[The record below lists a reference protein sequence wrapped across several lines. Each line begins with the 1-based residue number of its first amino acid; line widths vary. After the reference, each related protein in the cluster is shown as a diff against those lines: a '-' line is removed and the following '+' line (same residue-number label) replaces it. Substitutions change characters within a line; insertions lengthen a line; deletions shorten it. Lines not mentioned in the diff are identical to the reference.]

1 MATDTPRIPEQGV
14 ATLPDE
20 AWERARRRAEIISP
34 LAQSETVGHE
44 AADMAAQA
52 LGLSRRQ
59 VYVLIRR
66 ARQGSGLVT
75 DLVPGQSGGGKGKGR
90 LPEPVERVIHELLQK
105 RFLTKQ
111 KRSLAAF
118 HREVTQVCK
127 AQKLRVPARNTVAL
141 RIASLDPR
149 KVIRR
154 REGQD
159 AARDLQGVGG
169 EPPAVTAP
177 LEQVQIDHTVI
188 DLIVVDDR
196 DRQPIG
202 RPYLTLAIDVFT
214 RCVLGMVVTLEAPS
228 AVSVGLCLVHVAC
241 DKRPWL
247 EGLKVEMDWPMS
259 GKPLLLYLDNA
270 AEFKSEALRRGC
282 EQHGI
287 RLDYR
292 PLGQPHY
299 GGIVER
305 IIGTAMQMIHDDLPG
320 TTFSNPDQRG
330 DYDSENKAALTLRE
344 LERWLTLAVGT
355 YHGSVHNGLL
365 QPPAARWAEA
375 VARVGVP
382 AVVTRATAFL
392 VDFLP
397 ILRRTLTRTGFVIDH
412 IHYYADALKPWIAR
426 RDRLPAFLIRRDPR
440 DISRIWVLEPEGQ
453 HYLEI
458 PYRTLSHPAVTLWE
472 QRQALAK
479 LRQQGRE
486 QVDESALFR
495 MIGQMREIVTAAQ
508 KAKGLSSCLGRNSA
522 AFDAMG
528 WEFLR
533 ETSRQVREGEASGSL
548 RLSRR
553 LSSSTIRR
561 SRSCLSRALDAIQG
575 DGFLFADLSRA
586 AAGCVYWIYGNGRR
600 TFFRAGRGLGHRSA
614 DWHRTR
620 TAGAQLRQGGVSWCS
635 NLYPGFACRCAQHA
649 GRRCAASGGRRSN
662 RRRRP
667 RCLDRGAW

>member
-1 MATDTPRIPEQGV
+1 MTSDTPRIAERGI

-20 AWERARRRAEIISP
+20 AWQQARRRTEIIGP
-34 LAQSETVGHE
+34 LAVLDAVGHQ
-44 AADMAAQA
+44 AADAAAQA
-52 LGLSRRQ
+52 LDLSRRQ

-66 ARQGSGLVT
+66 ARQGTGLVT
-75 DLVPGQSGGGKGKGR
+75 DLAPGRSGGGKGKGR
-90 LPEPVERVIHELLQK
+90 LPEPVERIIRELLQK

-118 HREVTQVCK
+118 YREVAQACK

-141 RIASLDPR
+141 RIANLDPL
-149 KVIRR
+149 KTTRR

-159 AARDLQGVGG
+159 ASRDLQGAGG
-169 EPPAVTAP
+169 VPPAVTAP

-188 DLIVVDDR
+188 DLIVVDER

-202 RPYLTLAIDVFT
+202 RPYLTIAIDVFT

-228 AVSVGLCLVHVAC
+228 AVSVGLCLAHVAC

-247 EGLKVEMDWPMS
+247 EGLNVEMDWPMS
-259 GKPLLLYLDNA
+259 GKPKLLYLDNA

-292 PLGQPHY
+292 PLAQPHY

-305 IIGTAMQMIHDDLPG
+305 IIGTAMQMIHDELPG

-330 DYDSENKAALTLRE
+330 EYDSELQAALTLRE
-344 LERWLTLAVGT
+344 LERWLALAVGT
-355 YHGSVHNGLL
+355 YHGSIHGSLL
-365 QPPAARWAEA
+365 QPPAACWAEA

-382 AVVTRATAFL
+382 AVVTRTTAFL

-397 ILRRTLTRTGFVIDH
+397 VIRRILTRTGFVIDH

-472 QRQALAK
+472 QRQALVR
-479 LRQQGRE
+479 LRQLGRE

-495 MIGQMREIVTAAQ
+495 MIGQMREIVTTAQ
-508 KAKGLSSCLGRNSA
+508 KATRKARRDADRRQHLKASVPPDKPVLPETDMADQQADNQPPA
-522 AFDAMG
+522 KPFDQIEE
-528 WEFLR
+528 W
-533 ETSRQVREGEASGSL
+533 
-548 RLSRR
+548 
-553 LSSSTIRR
+553 
-561 SRSCLSRALDAIQG
+561 
-575 DGFLFADLSRA
+575 
-586 AAGCVYWIYGNGRR
+586 
-600 TFFRAGRGLGHRSA
+600 
-614 DWHRTR
+614 
-620 TAGAQLRQGGVSWCS
+620 
-635 NLYPGFACRCAQHA
+635 
-649 GRRCAASGGRRSN
+649 
-662 RRRRP
+662 
-667 RCLDRGAW
+667 

>member
-1 MATDTPRIPEQGV
+1 MTSDTPPIAAQGV

-20 AWERARRRAEIISP
+20 AWAQARHRTEIIGP
-34 LAQSETVGHE
+34 LAALEVVGHE
-44 AADMAAQA
+44 AADEAAQA

-66 ARQGSGLVT
+66 ARQGTGLVT
-75 DLVPGQSGGGKGKGR
+75 DLTPGRSGGGKGKGR
-90 LPEPVERVIHELLQK
+90 LPEPVERIIRELLQK

-118 HREVTQVCK
+118 HREVAQACK
-127 AQKLRVPARNTVAL
+127 TQKLPVPARNTVAQ
-141 RIASLDPR
+141 RIAGLHPAKIARSR
-149 KVIRR
+149 G
-154 REGQD
+154 GQD
-159 AARDLQGVGG
+159 AARPLQGAGG
-169 EPPAVTAP
+169 IPPEVTMP

-188 DLIVVDDR
+188 DLIVVDER

-228 AVSVGLCLVHVAC
+228 AVSVGLCLAHAAC

-247 EGLKVEMDWPMS
+247 EGLNVEMDWPMS
-259 GKPLLLYLDNA
+259 GKPRLLYLDNA

-292 PLGQPHY
+292 PPGQPHY

-305 IIGTAMQMIHDDLPG
+305 IIGTAMQMIHDELPG
-320 TTFSNPDQRG
+320 TTFSNPGQRG
-330 DYDSENKAALTLRE
+330 EYDSEKMATLTLRE
-344 LERWLTLAVGT
+344 LERWLALAVGT

-375 VARVGVP
+375 VERVGVP
-382 AVVTRATAFL
+382 AVVTRPTAFL

-397 ILRRTLTRTGFVIDH
+397 VIRRTLTRTGFVIDH
-412 IHYYADALKPWIAR
+412 IHYYADALKPWITR
-426 RDRLPAFLIRRDPR
+426 RERLPAFLIRRDPR

-458 PYRTLSHPAVTLWE
+458 HYRTLSHPAVTLWE

-479 LRQQGRE
+479 LRQLGRE

-495 MIGQMREIVTAAQ
+495 MIGQMREIVTTAQ
-508 KAKGLSSCLGRNSA
+508 KATRKARRDADRRQHLKTSEPPAKPIPPDVDMADPQADNLPPA
-522 AFDAMG
+522 KPFDQIEE
-528 WEFLR
+528 W
-533 ETSRQVREGEASGSL
+533 
-548 RLSRR
+548 
-553 LSSSTIRR
+553 
-561 SRSCLSRALDAIQG
+561 
-575 DGFLFADLSRA
+575 
-586 AAGCVYWIYGNGRR
+586 
-600 TFFRAGRGLGHRSA
+600 
-614 DWHRTR
+614 
-620 TAGAQLRQGGVSWCS
+620 
-635 NLYPGFACRCAQHA
+635 
-649 GRRCAASGGRRSN
+649 
-662 RRRRP
+662 
-667 RCLDRGAW
+667 

>member
-1 MATDTPRIPEQGV
+1 MASDTSLIAEQGV
-14 ATLPDE
+14 ATLPDA
-20 AWERARRRAEIISP
+20 AWAQARQRAEIIGP
-34 LAQSETVGHE
+34 LAALDVVGHE
-44 AADMAAQA
+44 AADAAAHA

-66 ARQGSGLVT
+66 ARQGAGLVT
-75 DLVPGQSGGGKGKGR
+75 DLARSRSGGGKGKGR
-90 LPEPVERVIHELLQK
+90 LPESVERIIRELLQK

-118 HREVTQVCK
+118 HREVAQACK
-127 AQKLRVPARNTVAL
+127 AQKLRAPARNTVAL
-141 RIASLDPR
+141 RIAGLDPL
-149 KVIRR
+149 KATRR

-159 AARDLQGVGG
+159 ASRSLQGVGG

-188 DLIVVDDR
+188 DLIVVDER

-202 RPYLTLAIDVFT
+202 RPYLTIAIDVFT

-228 AVSVGLCLVHVAC
+228 SVSVGLCLVHVAC

-247 EGLKVEMDWPMS
+247 EGLNIEMEWPMS
-259 GKPLLLYLDNA
+259 GKPRLLYLDNA

-305 IIGTAMQMIHDDLPG
+305 IIGTAMQMIHDELPG

-375 VARVGVP
+375 IARTGVP
-382 AVVTRATAFL
+382 TVITRTTAFL

-397 ILRRTLTRTGFVIDH
+397 IIRRTLTRTGFVIDH

-479 LRQQGRE
+479 L
-486 QVDESALFR
+486 
-495 MIGQMREIVTAAQ
+495 
-508 KAKGLSSCLGRNSA
+508 LSL
-522 AFDAMG
+522 
-528 WEFLR
+528 
-533 ETSRQVREGEASGSL
+533 
-548 RLSRR
+548 
-553 LSSSTIRR
+553 IH
-561 SRSCLSRALDAIQG
+561 I
-575 DGFLFADLSRA
+575 
-586 AAGCVYWIYGNGRR
+586 
-600 TFFRAGRGLGHRSA
+600 
-614 DWHRTR
+614 
-620 TAGAQLRQGGVSWCS
+620 
-635 NLYPGFACRCAQHA
+635 
-649 GRRCAASGGRRSN
+649 
-662 RRRRP
+662 
-667 RCLDRGAW
+667 

>member
-1 MATDTPRIPEQGV
+1 MATDTVPIAERGV
-14 ATLPDE
+14 ATLSE
-20 AWERARRRAEIISP
+20 QAWERARCRAEIIGP

-44 AADMAAQA
+44 AADAAAQA

-75 DLVPGQSGGGKGKGR
+75 DLALGQSSGGKGKGR
-90 LPEPVERVIHELLQK
+90 LPESVERIIRELLQK

-118 HREVTQVCK
+118 HREVARVCK
-127 AQKLRVPARNTVAL
+127 LQKLRMPARNTVAL
-141 RIASLDPR
+141 RIASLDPLKTTR
-149 KVIRR
+149 L

-159 AARDLQGVGG
+159 ASRTLQGAGG
-169 EPPAVTAP
+169 VPPPVSAP

-188 DLIVVDDR
+188 DLIVVDER

-228 AVSVGLCLVHVAC
+228 AVSVGLCLAHVAC

-247 EGLKVEMDWPMS
+247 EGLNVKMEWPMS
-259 GKPLLLYLDNA
+259 GKPRLLYLDNA

-305 IIGTAMQMIHDDLPG
+305 IIGTAMQMIHDELPG

-330 DYDSENKAALTLRE
+330 EYASEKMAALTLRE

-375 VARVGVP
+375 VARVCVP
-382 AVVTRATAFL
+382 TVVTRATAFL

-397 ILRRTLTRTGFVIDH
+397 VLRRTLTRTGFVIDH

-495 MIGQMREIVTAAQ
+495 MIGQMREIVTTAQ
-508 KAKGLSSCLGRNSA
+508 KATRKARRDADRRQHLKSTEQPVKATPPADTDMADAQADNQPPA
-522 AFDAMG
+522 KPFDQIEE
-528 WEFLR
+528 W
-533 ETSRQVREGEASGSL
+533 
-548 RLSRR
+548 
-553 LSSSTIRR
+553 
-561 SRSCLSRALDAIQG
+561 
-575 DGFLFADLSRA
+575 
-586 AAGCVYWIYGNGRR
+586 
-600 TFFRAGRGLGHRSA
+600 
-614 DWHRTR
+614 
-620 TAGAQLRQGGVSWCS
+620 
-635 NLYPGFACRCAQHA
+635 
-649 GRRCAASGGRRSN
+649 
-662 RRRRP
+662 
-667 RCLDRGAW
+667 

>member
-247 EGLKVEMDWPMS
+247 EGLNVEMDWQMS

-305 IIGTAMQMIHDDLPG
+305 IIGTAMQMIHDELPG

-330 DYDSENKAALTLRE
+330 DYDSENKAAL
-344 LERWLTLAVGT
+344 A
-355 YHGSVHNGLL
+355 LL
-365 QPPAARWAEA
+365 QI
-375 VARVGVP
+375 VGG
-382 AVVTRATAFL
+382 
-392 VDFLP
+392 D
-397 ILRRTLTRTGFVIDH
+397 
-412 IHYYADALKPWIAR
+412 K
-426 RDRLPAFLIRRDPR
+426 LI
-440 DISRIWVLEPEGQ
+440 
-453 HYLEI
+453 I
-458 PYRTLSHPAVTLWE
+458 P
-472 QRQALAK
+472 
-479 LRQQGRE
+479 
-486 QVDESALFR
+486 F
-495 MIGQMREIVTAAQ
+495 
-508 KAKGLSSCLGRNSA
+508 C
-522 AFDAMG
+522 
-528 WEFLR
+528 
-533 ETSRQVREGEASGSL
+533 
-548 RLSRR
+548 
-553 LSSSTIRR
+553 
-561 SRSCLSRALDAIQG
+561 
-575 DGFLFADLSRA
+575 
-586 AAGCVYWIYGNGRR
+586 
-600 TFFRAGRGLGHRSA
+600 
-614 DWHRTR
+614 
-620 TAGAQLRQGGVSWCS
+620 
-635 NLYPGFACRCAQHA
+635 
-649 GRRCAASGGRRSN
+649 
-662 RRRRP
+662 
-667 RCLDRGAW
+667 

>member
-1 MATDTPRIPEQGV
+1 MTSDTPPIAAQGV

-20 AWERARRRAEIISP
+20 AWAQARHRTEIIGP
-34 LAQSETVGHE
+34 LAALEVVGHE
-44 AADMAAQA
+44 AADEAAQA

-66 ARQGSGLVT
+66 ARQGTGLVT
-75 DLVPGQSGGGKGKGR
+75 DLTPGRSGGGKGKGR
-90 LPEPVERVIHELLQK
+90 LPEPVERIIRELLQK

-118 HREVTQVCK
+118 HREVAQACK
-127 AQKLRVPARNTVAL
+127 TQKLPVPARNTVAQ
-141 RIASLDPR
+141 RIAGLHPAKIARSR
-149 KVIRR
+149 G
-154 REGQD
+154 GQD
-159 AARDLQGVGG
+159 AARPLQGAGG
-169 EPPAVTAP
+169 IPPEVTMP

-188 DLIVVDDR
+188 DLIVVDER

-228 AVSVGLCLVHVAC
+228 AVSVGLCLAHAAC

-247 EGLKVEMDWPMS
+247 EGLNVEMDWPMS
-259 GKPLLLYLDNA
+259 GKPRLLYLDNA

-292 PLGQPHY
+292 PPGQPHY

-305 IIGTAMQMIHDDLPG
+305 IIGTAMQMIHDELPG
-320 TTFSNPDQRG
+320 TTFSNPGQRG
-330 DYDSENKAALTLRE
+330 EYDSEKMATLTLRE
-344 LERWLTLAVGT
+344 LERWLALAVGT

-375 VARVGVP
+375 VERVGVP
-382 AVVTRATAFL
+382 AVVTRPTAFL

-397 ILRRTLTRTGFVIDH
+397 VIRRTLTRTGFVIDH
-412 IHYYADALKPWIAR
+412 IHYYADALKPWIAWR
-426 RDRLPAFLIRRDPR
+426 ERLPAFLIRRDPR

-458 PYRTLSHPAVTLWE
+458 HYRTLSHPAVTLWE

-479 LRQQGRE
+479 LRQLGRE

-495 MIGQMREIVTAAQ
+495 MIGQMREIVTTAQ
-508 KAKGLSSCLGRNSA
+508 KATRKARRDADRRQHLKTSEPPAKPIPPDVDMADPQADNLPPA
-522 AFDAMG
+522 KPFDQIEE
-528 WEFLR
+528 W
-533 ETSRQVREGEASGSL
+533 
-548 RLSRR
+548 
-553 LSSSTIRR
+553 
-561 SRSCLSRALDAIQG
+561 
-575 DGFLFADLSRA
+575 
-586 AAGCVYWIYGNGRR
+586 
-600 TFFRAGRGLGHRSA
+600 
-614 DWHRTR
+614 
-620 TAGAQLRQGGVSWCS
+620 
-635 NLYPGFACRCAQHA
+635 
-649 GRRCAASGGRRSN
+649 
-662 RRRRP
+662 
-667 RCLDRGAW
+667 

>member
-1 MATDTPRIPEQGV
+1 MTSDTPPIAAQGV

-20 AWERARRRAEIISP
+20 AWAQARHRTEIIGP
-34 LAQSETVGHE
+34 LAALEVVGHE
-44 AADMAAQA
+44 AADEAAQA

-66 ARQGSGLVT
+66 ARQGTGLVT
-75 DLVPGQSGGGKGKGR
+75 DLTPGRSGGGKGKGR
-90 LPEPVERVIHELLQK
+90 LPEPVERIIRELLQK

-118 HREVTQVCK
+118 HREVAQACK
-127 AQKLRVPARNTVAL
+127 TQKLPVPARNTVAQ
-141 RIASLDPR
+141 RIAGLHPAKIARSR
-149 KVIRR
+149 G
-154 REGQD
+154 GQD
-159 AARDLQGVGG
+159 AARPLQGAGG
-169 EPPAVTAP
+169 IPPEVTMP

-188 DLIVVDDR
+188 DLIVVDER

-214 RCVLGMVVTLEAPS
+214 RCVLGLVVTLEAPS
-228 AVSVGLCLVHVAC
+228 AVSVGLCLAHAAC

-247 EGLKVEMDWPMS
+247 EGLNVEMDWPMS
-259 GKPLLLYLDNA
+259 GKPRLLYLDNA

-305 IIGTAMQMIHDDLPG
+305 IIGTAMQMIHDELPG
-320 TTFSNPDQRG
+320 TTFSNPGQRG
-330 DYDSENKAALTLRE
+330 EYDSEKMATLTLRE
-344 LERWLTLAVGT
+344 LERWLALAVGT

-375 VARVGVP
+375 VERVGVP
-382 AVVTRATAFL
+382 AVVTRPTAFL

-397 ILRRTLTRTGFVIDH
+397 VIRRTLTRTGFVIDH

-426 RDRLPAFLIRRDPR
+426 RERLPAFLIRRDPR

-458 PYRTLSHPAVTLWE
+458 HYRTLSHPAVTLWE

-479 LRQQGRE
+479 LRQLGRE

-495 MIGQMREIVTAAQ
+495 MIGQMREIVTTAQ
-508 KAKGLSSCLGRNSA
+508 KATRKARRDADRRQHLKTSEPPAKPIPPDVDMADPQADNLPPA
-522 AFDAMG
+522 KPFDQIEE
-528 WEFLR
+528 W
-533 ETSRQVREGEASGSL
+533 
-548 RLSRR
+548 
-553 LSSSTIRR
+553 
-561 SRSCLSRALDAIQG
+561 
-575 DGFLFADLSRA
+575 
-586 AAGCVYWIYGNGRR
+586 
-600 TFFRAGRGLGHRSA
+600 
-614 DWHRTR
+614 
-620 TAGAQLRQGGVSWCS
+620 
-635 NLYPGFACRCAQHA
+635 
-649 GRRCAASGGRRSN
+649 
-662 RRRRP
+662 
-667 RCLDRGAW
+667 

>member
-1 MATDTPRIPEQGV
+1 MTSDTPPIAAQGV

-20 AWERARRRAEIISP
+20 AWAQARHRTEIIGP
-34 LAQSETVGHE
+34 LAALEVVGHE
-44 AADMAAQA
+44 AADEAAQA

-66 ARQGSGLVT
+66 ARQGTGLVT
-75 DLVPGQSGGGKGKGR
+75 DLTPGRSGGGKGKGR
-90 LPEPVERVIHELLQK
+90 LPEPVERIIRELLQK

-118 HREVTQVCK
+118 HREVAQACK
-127 AQKLRVPARNTVAL
+127 TQKLPVPARNTVAQ
-141 RIASLDPR
+141 RIAGLHPAKIARSR
-149 KVIRR
+149 G
-154 REGQD
+154 GQD
-159 AARDLQGVGG
+159 AARPLQGAGG
-169 EPPAVTAP
+169 IPPEVTMP

-188 DLIVVDDR
+188 DLIVVDER

-228 AVSVGLCLVHVAC
+228 AVSVGLCLAHAAC

-247 EGLKVEMDWPMS
+247 EGLNVEMDWPMS
-259 GKPLLLYLDNA
+259 GKPRLLYLDNA

-292 PLGQPHY
+292 PPGQPHY

-305 IIGTAMQMIHDDLPG
+305 IIGTTMQMIHDELPG
-320 TTFSNPDQRG
+320 TTFSNPGQRG
-330 DYDSENKAALTLRE
+330 EYDSEKMATLTLRE
-344 LERWLTLAVGT
+344 LERWLALAVGT

-375 VARVGVP
+375 VERVGVP
-382 AVVTRATAFL
+382 AVVTRPTAFL

-397 ILRRTLTRTGFVIDH
+397 VIRRTLTRTGFVIDH

-426 RDRLPAFLIRRDPR
+426 RERLPAFLIRRDPR

-458 PYRTLSHPAVTLWE
+458 HYRTLSHPAVTLWE

-479 LRQQGRE
+479 LRQLGRE

-495 MIGQMREIVTAAQ
+495 MIGQMREIVTTAQ
-508 KAKGLSSCLGRNSA
+508 KATRKARRDADRRQHLKTSEPPAKPIPPDVDMADPQADNLPPA
-522 AFDAMG
+522 KPFDQIEE
-528 WEFLR
+528 W
-533 ETSRQVREGEASGSL
+533 
-548 RLSRR
+548 
-553 LSSSTIRR
+553 
-561 SRSCLSRALDAIQG
+561 
-575 DGFLFADLSRA
+575 
-586 AAGCVYWIYGNGRR
+586 
-600 TFFRAGRGLGHRSA
+600 
-614 DWHRTR
+614 
-620 TAGAQLRQGGVSWCS
+620 
-635 NLYPGFACRCAQHA
+635 
-649 GRRCAASGGRRSN
+649 
-662 RRRRP
+662 
-667 RCLDRGAW
+667 

>member
-1 MATDTPRIPEQGV
+1 MASDTSLIAEQGV
-14 ATLPDE
+14 ATLPDA
-20 AWERARRRAEIISP
+20 AWAQARQRAEIIGP
-34 LAQSETVGHE
+34 LAALDVVGHE
-44 AADMAAQA
+44 AADAAAHA

-66 ARQGSGLVT
+66 ARQGAGLVT
-75 DLVPGQSGGGKGKGR
+75 DLARSRSGGGKGKGR
-90 LPEPVERVIHELLQK
+90 LPESVERIIRELLQK

-118 HREVTQVCK
+118 HREVAQACK
-127 AQKLRVPARNTVAL
+127 AQKLRAPARNTVAL
-141 RIASLDPR
+141 RIAGLDPL
-149 KVIRR
+149 KATRR

-159 AARDLQGVGG
+159 ASRSLQGVGG

-188 DLIVVDDR
+188 DLIVVDER

-202 RPYLTLAIDVFT
+202 RPYLTIAIDVFT

-228 AVSVGLCLVHVAC
+228 SVSVGLCLVHVAC

-247 EGLKVEMDWPMS
+247 EGLNIEMEWPMS
-259 GKPLLLYLDNA
+259 GKPRLLYLDNA

-305 IIGTAMQMIHDDLPG
+305 IIGTAMQMIHDELPG

-375 VARVGVP
+375 IARTGVP
-382 AVVTRATAFL
+382 TVITRTTAFL

-397 ILRRTLTRTGFVIDH
+397 IIRLTLTRTGFVIDH

-495 MIGQMREIVTAAQ
+495 MIGQMREIVSTAQ
-508 KAKGLSSCLGRNSA
+508 KATRKARRDADRRQHLKATAVLFKTTPPPDADMADPQADNQPPA
-522 AFDAMG
+522 KPFDQIEE
-528 WEFLR
+528 W
-533 ETSRQVREGEASGSL
+533 
-548 RLSRR
+548 
-553 LSSSTIRR
+553 
-561 SRSCLSRALDAIQG
+561 
-575 DGFLFADLSRA
+575 
-586 AAGCVYWIYGNGRR
+586 
-600 TFFRAGRGLGHRSA
+600 
-614 DWHRTR
+614 
-620 TAGAQLRQGGVSWCS
+620 
-635 NLYPGFACRCAQHA
+635 
-649 GRRCAASGGRRSN
+649 
-662 RRRRP
+662 
-667 RCLDRGAW
+667 

>member
-1 MATDTPRIPEQGV
+1 MASDTSLIAEQGV
-14 ATLPDE
+14 ATLPDA
-20 AWERARRRAEIISP
+20 AWAQARQRAEIIGP
-34 LAQSETVGHE
+34 LAALDVVGHE
-44 AADMAAQA
+44 AADAAAHA

-66 ARQGSGLVT
+66 ARQGAGLVT
-75 DLVPGQSGGGKGKGR
+75 DLARSRSGGGKGKGR
-90 LPEPVERVIHELLQK
+90 LPESVERIIRELLQK

-118 HREVTQVCK
+118 HREVAQACK
-127 AQKLRVPARNTVAL
+127 AQKLRAPARNTVAL
-141 RIASLDPR
+141 RIAGLDPL
-149 KVIRR
+149 KATRR

-159 AARDLQGVGG
+159 ASRSLQGVGG

-188 DLIVVDDR
+188 DLIVVDER

-202 RPYLTLAIDVFT
+202 RPYLSIAIDVFT

-228 AVSVGLCLVHVAC
+228 SVSVGLCLVHVAC

-247 EGLKVEMDWPMS
+247 EGLNIEMEWPMS
-259 GKPLLLYLDNA
+259 GKPRLLYLDNA

-305 IIGTAMQMIHDDLPG
+305 IIGTAMQMIHDELPG

-375 VARVGVP
+375 IARTGVP
-382 AVVTRATAFL
+382 TVITRTTAFL

-397 ILRRTLTRTGFVIDH
+397 IIRRTLTRTGFVIDH

-495 MIGQMREIVTAAQ
+495 MIGQMREIVSTAQ
-508 KAKGLSSCLGRNSA
+508 KATRKARRDADRRQHLKATAVLFKTTPPPDADMADPQADNQPPA
-522 AFDAMG
+522 KPFDQIEE
-528 WEFLR
+528 W
-533 ETSRQVREGEASGSL
+533 
-548 RLSRR
+548 
-553 LSSSTIRR
+553 
-561 SRSCLSRALDAIQG
+561 
-575 DGFLFADLSRA
+575 
-586 AAGCVYWIYGNGRR
+586 
-600 TFFRAGRGLGHRSA
+600 
-614 DWHRTR
+614 
-620 TAGAQLRQGGVSWCS
+620 
-635 NLYPGFACRCAQHA
+635 
-649 GRRCAASGGRRSN
+649 
-662 RRRRP
+662 
-667 RCLDRGAW
+667 

>member
-1 MATDTPRIPEQGV
+1 MTSDTPPIAAQGV

-20 AWERARRRAEIISP
+20 AWAQARHRTEIIGP
-34 LAQSETVGHE
+34 LAALEVVGHE
-44 AADMAAQA
+44 AADEAAQA

-66 ARQGSGLVT
+66 ARQGTGLVT
-75 DLVPGQSGGGKGKGR
+75 DLTPGRSGGGKGKGR
-90 LPEPVERVIHELLQK
+90 LPEPVERIIRELLQK

-118 HREVTQVCK
+118 HREVAQACK
-127 AQKLRVPARNTVAL
+127 TQKLPVPARNTVAQ
-141 RIASLDPR
+141 RIAGLHPAKIARSR
-149 KVIRR
+149 G
-154 REGQD
+154 GQD
-159 AARDLQGVGG
+159 AARPLQGAGG
-169 EPPAVTAP
+169 IPSEVTMP

-188 DLIVVDDR
+188 DLIVVDER

-228 AVSVGLCLVHVAC
+228 AVSVGLCLAHAAC

-247 EGLKVEMDWPMS
+247 EGLNVEMDWPMS
-259 GKPLLLYLDNA
+259 GKPRLLYLDNA

-292 PLGQPHY
+292 PPGQPHY

-305 IIGTAMQMIHDDLPG
+305 IIGTAMQMIHDELPG
-320 TTFSNPDQRG
+320 TTFSNPGQRG
-330 DYDSENKAALTLRE
+330 EYDSEKMATLTLRE
-344 LERWLTLAVGT
+344 LERWLALAVGT

-375 VARVGVP
+375 VERVGVP
-382 AVVTRATAFL
+382 AVVTRPTAFL

-397 ILRRTLTRTGFVIDH
+397 VIRRTLTRTGFVIDH

-426 RDRLPAFLIRRDPR
+426 RERLPAFLIRRDPR

-458 PYRTLSHPAVTLWE
+458 HYRTLSHPAVTLWE

-479 LRQQGRE
+479 LRQLGRE

-495 MIGQMREIVTAAQ
+495 MIGQMREIVTTAQ
-508 KAKGLSSCLGRNSA
+508 KATRKARRDADRRQHLKTSEPPAKPIPPDVDMADPQADNLPPA
-522 AFDAMG
+522 KPFDQIEE
-528 WEFLR
+528 W
-533 ETSRQVREGEASGSL
+533 
-548 RLSRR
+548 
-553 LSSSTIRR
+553 
-561 SRSCLSRALDAIQG
+561 
-575 DGFLFADLSRA
+575 
-586 AAGCVYWIYGNGRR
+586 
-600 TFFRAGRGLGHRSA
+600 
-614 DWHRTR
+614 
-620 TAGAQLRQGGVSWCS
+620 
-635 NLYPGFACRCAQHA
+635 
-649 GRRCAASGGRRSN
+649 
-662 RRRRP
+662 
-667 RCLDRGAW
+667 

>member
-1 MATDTPRIPEQGV
+1 MASDARITEHGV

-20 AWERARRRAEIISP
+20 AWEHARRRAEVIAP
-34 LAQSETVGHE
+34 LATLEVVGHG
-44 AADMAAQA
+44 AADAAAQA

-59 VYVLIRR
+59 VYALIRR
-66 ARQGSGLVT
+66 AKQGSGLVT
-75 DLVPGQSGGGKGKGR
+75 DLAPGQSGGGKGKSR
-90 LPEPVERVIHELLQK
+90 LPDSVERIIRELLHK

-118 HREVTQVCK
+118 HREVAQACK

-141 RIASLDPR
+141 RIANLDPL
-149 KVIRR
+149 KTTRR

-159 AARDLQGVGG
+159 ASRDLRGVGG
-169 EPPAVTAP
+169 VPPAMTAP

-188 DLIVVDDR
+188 DLIVVDER
-196 DRQPIG
+196 DRQPIC

-228 AVSVGLCLVHVAC
+228 AVSVGLCLAHVAC

-247 EGLKVEMDWPMS
+247 EGLNVEMDWPMS
-259 GKPLLLYLDNA
+259 GKPRQLYLDNA

-287 RLDYR
+287 QLDYR
-292 PLGQPHY
+292 PPGEPHY

-305 IIGTAMQMIHDDLPG
+305 IIGTAMHMIHDELPG

-330 DYDSENKAALTLRE
+330 EYDSENKAALTLRE

-375 VARVGVP
+375 VARAGVP
-382 AVVTRATAFL
+382 AVVTRAVGFL

-397 ILRRTLTRTGFVIDH
+397 VIRRTLTRTGFVIDH

-426 RDRLPAFLIRRDPR
+426 RDRCPAFLIRRDPR
-440 DISRIWVLEPEGQ
+440 DISRIWVLEPEGL

-495 MIGQMREIVTAAQ
+495 MIGQMREIVTTAQ
-508 KAKGLSSCLGRNSA
+508 KATRKARRDADRRQHLKTSAPPNKPTPPETSA
-522 AFDAMG
+522 ANPQVNNLPPAKPFDQIEE
-528 WEFLR
+528 W
-533 ETSRQVREGEASGSL
+533 
-548 RLSRR
+548 
-553 LSSSTIRR
+553 
-561 SRSCLSRALDAIQG
+561 
-575 DGFLFADLSRA
+575 
-586 AAGCVYWIYGNGRR
+586 
-600 TFFRAGRGLGHRSA
+600 
-614 DWHRTR
+614 
-620 TAGAQLRQGGVSWCS
+620 
-635 NLYPGFACRCAQHA
+635 
-649 GRRCAASGGRRSN
+649 
-662 RRRRP
+662 
-667 RCLDRGAW
+667 

>member
-1 MATDTPRIPEQGV
+1 MLNTRVHQTELSMATDTPPIAEKGV
-14 ATLPDE
+14 ATLPE
-20 AWERARRRAEIISP
+20 QAWERARRRAEIIGP
-34 LAQSETVGHE
+34 LAQSEMVGHA
-44 AADMAAQA
+44 AADAAAQA

-66 ARQGSGLVT
+66 ARQGAGLVT
-75 DLVPGQSGGGKGKGR
+75 DFAPGQSSGGKGKGR
-90 LPEPVERVIHELLQK
+90 LPEPVERIIRELLQK

-118 HREVTQVCK
+118 HREVAQACK
-127 AQKLRVPARNTVAL
+127 AQKLRVPTRNTVAL
-141 RIASLDPR
+141 RVGSLDPLIS
-149 KVIRR
+149 VRR

-159 AARDLQGVGG
+159 ASRDLQGVGG
-169 EPPAVTAP
+169 IPPVVSEP
-177 LEQVQIDHTVI
+177 LERVQIDHTVI
-188 DLIVVDDR
+188 DLIVVDAR

-228 AVSVGLCLVHVAC
+228 AVSVGLRLAHVAC

-247 EGLKVEMDWPMS
+247 EGLDVDMDWPMS
-259 GKPLLLYLDNA
+259 GKPRLLYLDNA

-292 PLGQPHY
+292 PPGQPHY

-320 TTFSNPDQRG
+320 TTFSNPGQRG
-330 DYDSENKAALTLRE
+330 EYDADKMAALTLRE

-355 YHGSVHNGLL
+355 YHASVHNGLL

-375 VARVGVP
+375 VARIGVP
-382 AVVTRATAFL
+382 PVVTRPTAFL

-397 ILRRTLTRTGFVIDH
+397 IIRRTLTRTGFVIDH

-426 RDRLPAFLIRRDPR
+426 RDRWPAFLIRRDPR

-453 HYLEI
+453 HYLEV

-472 QRQALAK
+472 QRQALAR
-479 LRQQGRE
+479 LRQLGRE

-495 MIGQMREIVTAAQ
+495 MIRQMREIVTTAQ
-508 KAKGLSSCLGRNSA
+508 QATRKARRDADRRQHLTASA
-522 AFDAMG
+522 PPVKPLPPDVDRADPQNEGPPPAPPFDQIEE
-528 WEFLR
+528 W
-533 ETSRQVREGEASGSL
+533 
-548 RLSRR
+548 
-553 LSSSTIRR
+553 
-561 SRSCLSRALDAIQG
+561 
-575 DGFLFADLSRA
+575 
-586 AAGCVYWIYGNGRR
+586 
-600 TFFRAGRGLGHRSA
+600 
-614 DWHRTR
+614 
-620 TAGAQLRQGGVSWCS
+620 
-635 NLYPGFACRCAQHA
+635 
-649 GRRCAASGGRRSN
+649 
-662 RRRRP
+662 
-667 RCLDRGAW
+667 

>member
-1 MATDTPRIPEQGV
+1 MTSDTPPIAAQGV

-20 AWERARRRAEIISP
+20 AWAQARHRTEIIGP
-34 LAQSETVGHE
+34 LAALEVVGHE
-44 AADMAAQA
+44 AADEAAQA

-66 ARQGSGLVT
+66 ARQGTGLVT
-75 DLVPGQSGGGKGKGR
+75 DLTPGRSGGGKGKGR
-90 LPEPVERVIHELLQK
+90 LPEPVERIIRELLQK

-118 HREVTQVCK
+118 HREVAQACK
-127 AQKLRVPARNTVAL
+127 TQKLPVPARNTVAQ
-141 RIASLDPR
+141 RIAGLHPAKIARSR
-149 KVIRR
+149 G
-154 REGQD
+154 GQD
-159 AARDLQGVGG
+159 AARPLQGAGG
-169 EPPAVTAP
+169 IPPEVTMP

-188 DLIVVDDR
+188 DLIVVDER

-228 AVSVGLCLVHVAC
+228 AVSVGLCLAHAAC

-247 EGLKVEMDWPMS
+247 EGLNVEMDWPMS
-259 GKPLLLYLDNA
+259 GKPRLLYLDNA

-292 PLGQPHY
+292 PPGQPHY

-305 IIGTAMQMIHDDLPG
+305 IIGTAMQMIHDELPG
-320 TTFSNPDQRG
+320 TTFSNPGQRG
-330 DYDSENKAALTLRE
+330 EYDSEKMATLTLRE
-344 LERWLTLAVGT
+344 LERWLALAVGT

-375 VARVGVP
+375 VERVGVP
-382 AVVTRATAFL
+382 AVVTRPTAFL

-397 ILRRTLTRTGFVIDH
+397 VIRRTLTRTGFVIDH

-426 RDRLPAFLIRRDPR
+426 RERLPAFLIRRDPR

-458 PYRTLSHPAVTLWE
+458 HYRTLSHPSVTLWE

-479 LRQQGRE
+479 LRQLGRE

-495 MIGQMREIVTAAQ
+495 MIGQMREIVTTAQ
-508 KAKGLSSCLGRNSA
+508 KATRKARRDADRRQHLKTSEPPAKPIPPDVDMADPQADNLPPA
-522 AFDAMG
+522 KPFDQIEE
-528 WEFLR
+528 W
-533 ETSRQVREGEASGSL
+533 
-548 RLSRR
+548 
-553 LSSSTIRR
+553 
-561 SRSCLSRALDAIQG
+561 
-575 DGFLFADLSRA
+575 
-586 AAGCVYWIYGNGRR
+586 
-600 TFFRAGRGLGHRSA
+600 
-614 DWHRTR
+614 
-620 TAGAQLRQGGVSWCS
+620 
-635 NLYPGFACRCAQHA
+635 
-649 GRRCAASGGRRSN
+649 
-662 RRRRP
+662 
-667 RCLDRGAW
+667 

>member
-1 MATDTPRIPEQGV
+1 MASDTSLIAEQGV
-14 ATLPDE
+14 ATLPDA
-20 AWERARRRAEIISP
+20 AWAQARQRAEIIGP
-34 LAQSETVGHE
+34 LAALDVVGHE
-44 AADMAAQA
+44 AADAAAHA

-66 ARQGSGLVT
+66 ARQGAGLVT
-75 DLVPGQSGGGKGKGR
+75 DLARSRSGGGKGKGR
-90 LPEPVERVIHELLQK
+90 LPESVERIIRELLQK

-118 HREVTQVCK
+118 HREVAQACK
-127 AQKLRVPARNTVAL
+127 AQKLRAPARNTVAL
-141 RIASLDPR
+141 RIAGLDPL
-149 KVIRR
+149 KATRR

-159 AARDLQGVGG
+159 ASRSLQGVGG

-188 DLIVVDDR
+188 DLIVVDER

-202 RPYLTLAIDVFT
+202 RPYLTIAIDVFT

-228 AVSVGLCLVHVAC
+228 SVSVGLCLVHVAC

-247 EGLKVEMDWPMS
+247 EGLNIEMEWPMS
-259 GKPLLLYLDNA
+259 GKPRLLYLDNA

-305 IIGTAMQMIHDDLPG
+305 IIGTAMQMIHDELPG

-375 VARVGVP
+375 IARTGVP
-382 AVVTRATAFL
+382 TVITRTTAFL

-397 ILRRTLTRTGFVIDH
+397 IIRRTLTRTGFVIDH

-486 QVDESALFR
+486 QGDESARFR
-495 MIGQMREIVTAAQ
+495 MIGQMREIVSTAH
-508 KAKGLSSCLGRNSA
+508 KATRKARRDADRRQHLKATAVLFKTTPPPDADMADPQADNQPPA
-522 AFDAMG
+522 KPFDQIEE
-528 WEFLR
+528 W
-533 ETSRQVREGEASGSL
+533 
-548 RLSRR
+548 
-553 LSSSTIRR
+553 
-561 SRSCLSRALDAIQG
+561 
-575 DGFLFADLSRA
+575 
-586 AAGCVYWIYGNGRR
+586 
-600 TFFRAGRGLGHRSA
+600 
-614 DWHRTR
+614 
-620 TAGAQLRQGGVSWCS
+620 
-635 NLYPGFACRCAQHA
+635 
-649 GRRCAASGGRRSN
+649 
-662 RRRRP
+662 
-667 RCLDRGAW
+667 

>member
-1 MATDTPRIPEQGV
+1 MTSDTPPIAAQGV

-20 AWERARRRAEIISP
+20 AWAQARHRTEIIGP
-34 LAQSETVGHE
+34 LAALEVVGHE
-44 AADMAAQA
+44 AADEAAQA

-66 ARQGSGLVT
+66 ARQGTGLVT
-75 DLVPGQSGGGKGKGR
+75 DLTPGRSGGGKGKGR
-90 LPEPVERVIHELLQK
+90 LPEPVERIIRELLQR

-118 HREVTQVCK
+118 HREVAQACK
-127 AQKLRVPARNTVAL
+127 TQKLPVPARNTVAQ
-141 RIASLDPR
+141 RIAGLHPAKIARSR
-149 KVIRR
+149 G
-154 REGQD
+154 GQD
-159 AARDLQGVGG
+159 AARPLQGAGG
-169 EPPAVTAP
+169 IPPEVTMP

-188 DLIVVDDR
+188 DLIVVDER

-228 AVSVGLCLVHVAC
+228 AVSVGLCLAHAAC

-247 EGLKVEMDWPMS
+247 EGLNVEMDWPMS
-259 GKPLLLYLDNA
+259 GKPRLLYLDNA

-292 PLGQPHY
+292 PPGQPHY

-305 IIGTAMQMIHDDLPG
+305 IIGTAMQMIHDELPG
-320 TTFSNPDQRG
+320 TTFSNPGQRG
-330 DYDSENKAALTLRE
+330 EYDSEKMATLTLRE
-344 LERWLTLAVGT
+344 LERWLALAVGT

-375 VARVGVP
+375 VERVGVP
-382 AVVTRATAFL
+382 AVVTRPTAFL

-397 ILRRTLTRTGFVIDH
+397 VIRRTLTRTGFVIDH

-426 RDRLPAFLIRRDPR
+426 RERLPAFLIRRDPR

-458 PYRTLSHPAVTLWE
+458 HYRTLSHPAVTLWE

-479 LRQQGRE
+479 LRQLGRE

-495 MIGQMREIVTAAQ
+495 MIGQMREIVTTAQ
-508 KAKGLSSCLGRNSA
+508 KATRKARRDADRRQHLKTSEPPAKPIPPDVDMADPQADNLPPA
-522 AFDAMG
+522 KPFDQIEE
-528 WEFLR
+528 W
-533 ETSRQVREGEASGSL
+533 
-548 RLSRR
+548 
-553 LSSSTIRR
+553 
-561 SRSCLSRALDAIQG
+561 
-575 DGFLFADLSRA
+575 
-586 AAGCVYWIYGNGRR
+586 
-600 TFFRAGRGLGHRSA
+600 
-614 DWHRTR
+614 
-620 TAGAQLRQGGVSWCS
+620 
-635 NLYPGFACRCAQHA
+635 
-649 GRRCAASGGRRSN
+649 
-662 RRRRP
+662 
-667 RCLDRGAW
+667 

>member
-1 MATDTPRIPEQGV
+1 MTSDTPPIAAQGV

-20 AWERARRRAEIISP
+20 AWAQARHRTEIIGP
-34 LAQSETVGHE
+34 LAALEVVGHE
-44 AADMAAQA
+44 AADEAAQA

-66 ARQGSGLVT
+66 ARQGTGLVT
-75 DLVPGQSGGGKGKGR
+75 DLTPGRSGGGKGKGR
-90 LPEPVERVIHELLQK
+90 LPEPVERIIRELLQK

-118 HREVTQVCK
+118 HREVAQACK
-127 AQKLRVPARNTVAL
+127 TQKLPVPARNTVAQ
-141 RIASLDPR
+141 RIAGLHPAKIARSR
-149 KVIRR
+149 G
-154 REGQD
+154 GQD
-159 AARDLQGVGG
+159 AARPLQGAGG
-169 EPPAVTAP
+169 IPPEVTMP

-188 DLIVVDDR
+188 DLIGVDER

-228 AVSVGLCLVHVAC
+228 AVSVGLCLAHAAC

-247 EGLKVEMDWPMS
+247 EGLNVEMDWPMS
-259 GKPLLLYLDNA
+259 GKPRLLYLDNA

-292 PLGQPHY
+292 PPGQPHY

-305 IIGTAMQMIHDDLPG
+305 IIGTAMQMIHDELPG
-320 TTFSNPDQRG
+320 TTFSNPGQRG
-330 DYDSENKAALTLRE
+330 EYDSEKMATLTLRE
-344 LERWLTLAVGT
+344 LERWLALAVGT

-375 VARVGVP
+375 VERVGVP
-382 AVVTRATAFL
+382 AVVTRPTAFL

-397 ILRRTLTRTGFVIDH
+397 VIRRTLTRTGFVIDH

-426 RDRLPAFLIRRDPR
+426 RERLPAFLIRRDPR

-458 PYRTLSHPAVTLWE
+458 HYRTLSHPAVTLWE

-479 LRQQGRE
+479 LRQLGRE

-495 MIGQMREIVTAAQ
+495 MIGQMREIVTTAQ
-508 KAKGLSSCLGRNSA
+508 KATRKARRDADRRQHLKTSEPPAKPIPPDVDMADPQADNLPPAKR
-522 AFDAMG
+522 FDQIEE
-528 WEFLR
+528 W
-533 ETSRQVREGEASGSL
+533 
-548 RLSRR
+548 
-553 LSSSTIRR
+553 
-561 SRSCLSRALDAIQG
+561 
-575 DGFLFADLSRA
+575 
-586 AAGCVYWIYGNGRR
+586 
-600 TFFRAGRGLGHRSA
+600 
-614 DWHRTR
+614 
-620 TAGAQLRQGGVSWCS
+620 
-635 NLYPGFACRCAQHA
+635 
-649 GRRCAASGGRRSN
+649 
-662 RRRRP
+662 
-667 RCLDRGAW
+667 

>member
-1 MATDTPRIPEQGV
+1 MTSDTPPIAAQGV

-20 AWERARRRAEIISP
+20 AWAQARHRTEIIGP
-34 LAQSETVGHE
+34 LAALEVVGHE
-44 AADMAAQA
+44 AADEAAQA

-66 ARQGSGLVT
+66 ARQGTGLVT
-75 DLVPGQSGGGKGKGR
+75 DLTPGRSGGGKGKGR
-90 LPEPVERVIHELLQK
+90 LPEPVERIIRELLQK

-118 HREVTQVCK
+118 HREVAQACK
-127 AQKLRVPARNTVAL
+127 TQKLPVPARNTVAQ
-141 RIASLDPR
+141 RIAGLHPAKIARSR
-149 KVIRR
+149 G
-154 REGQD
+154 GQD
-159 AARDLQGVGG
+159 AARPLQGAGG
-169 EPPAVTAP
+169 IPPEVTMP

-188 DLIVVDDR
+188 DLIVVDER

-228 AVSVGLCLVHVAC
+228 AVSVGLCLAHAAC

-247 EGLKVEMDWPMS
+247 EGLNVEMDWPMS
-259 GKPLLLYLDNA
+259 GKPRLLYLDNA

-292 PLGQPHY
+292 PPGQPHY

-305 IIGTAMQMIHDDLPG
+305 IIGTAMQMIHDELPG
-320 TTFSNPDQRG
+320 TTFSNPGQRG
-330 DYDSENKAALTLRE
+330 EYDSEKMATLTLRE
-344 LERWLTLAVGT
+344 LERWLALAVGT

-375 VARVGVP
+375 VERVGVP
-382 AVVTRATAFL
+382 AVVTRPTAFL

-397 ILRRTLTRTGFVIDH
+397 VIRRTLTRTGFVIDH

-426 RDRLPAFLIRRDPR
+426 RERLPAFLIRRDPR

-458 PYRTLSHPAVTLWE
+458 HYRTLSHPAVTLWE

-479 LRQQGRE
+479 LRQLGRE

-495 MIGQMREIVTAAQ
+495 MIGQMREIVTTAQ
-508 KAKGLSSCLGRNSA
+508 KATRKARRDADRRQHLKTSEPPAKPIPPDVDMADPQADNLPPA
-522 AFDAMG
+522 KPFDQIEE
-528 WEFLR
+528 WW
-533 ETSRQVREGEASGSL
+533 V
-548 RLSRR
+548 
-553 LSSSTIRR
+553 
-561 SRSCLSRALDAIQG
+561 
-575 DGFLFADLSRA
+575 
-586 AAGCVYWIYGNGRR
+586 
-600 TFFRAGRGLGHRSA
+600 
-614 DWHRTR
+614 
-620 TAGAQLRQGGVSWCS
+620 
-635 NLYPGFACRCAQHA
+635 
-649 GRRCAASGGRRSN
+649 
-662 RRRRP
+662 
-667 RCLDRGAW
+667 